1 VNRVVSRLAR
11 HFGNLVALAVGL
23 AILFGLPAYAETYMV
38 INATIFASFAILALS
53 LALIWGYAGILC
65 FGQAAFFGLGGYTY
79 AVAAINLGDT
89 TPAALLAVLLPT
101 LFAAMLGY
109 FLFWGRISDV
119 YLGVITLTVSLIF
132 FRFVN
137 QTAGEEWNIGE
148 APLGGFNGIPGTPI
162 LNWPGRPGEQL
173 APENIFSLSV
183 ALLVIVYFACKAL
196 LATRFGRVIVA
207 IRENETRAELLG
219 YDVRL
224 YKLAVFMVGGGL
236 AGLSGLLFAN
246 SVFVSPTMFSLPVSG
261 QIIIWVIVGG
271 LGTLIGPVI
280 GCILMQILTNYL
292 GTLTQLKG
300 FGWVDPNLVLGVL
313 LVVFVLLV
321 PKGLTALAAD
331 AWRAV
336 TGRLRRPAAA
346 PVGEQRTSTP

>member
-1 VNRVVSRLAR
+1 MSRLLP
-11 HFGNLVALAVGL
+11 HLGNLAVLAAGL
-23 AILFGLPAYAETYMV
+23 VVLFGLPAYAETYLI
-38 INATIFASFAILALS
+38 INATIFASFAVLALS

-79 AVAAINLGDT
+79 AVAAINMGDT
-89 TPAALLAVLLPT
+89 TVAAVLAVMLPALFAALL
-101 LFAAMLGY
+101 GY
-109 FLFWGRISDV
+109 FMFWGRISDV

-132 FRFVN
+132 FRFIN
-137 QTAGEEWNIGE
+137 QTAGEQWNIGD

-162 LNWPGRPGEQL
+162 LNWPGRPGDQL
-173 APENIFSLSV
+173 APENIFSLAV
-183 ALLVIVYFACKAL
+183 GLLIIVYFAAKIL
-196 LATRFGRVIVA
+196 LATRFGRIIVA

-219 YDVRL
+219 YDVRV
-224 YKLAVFMVGGGL
+224 YKLAIFMIGGAL

-261 QIIIWVIVGG
+261 QIIIWVIIGG

-292 GTLTQLKG
+292 GTLSQVPG

-313 LVVFVLLV
+313 LVIFVLLV
-321 PKGLTALAAD
+321 PKGLTALVAD
-331 AWRAV
+331 
-336 TGRLRRPAAA
+336 GLRRLSAKPHKTPQQPAR
-346 PVGEQRTSTP
+346 ERTSTP